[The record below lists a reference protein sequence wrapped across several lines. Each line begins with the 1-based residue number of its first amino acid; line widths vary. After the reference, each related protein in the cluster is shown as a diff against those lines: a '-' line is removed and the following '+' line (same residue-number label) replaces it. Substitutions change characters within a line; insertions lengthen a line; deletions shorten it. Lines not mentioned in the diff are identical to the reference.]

1 MLSWRS
7 APLAASIVLIAC
19 SGGGAAS
26 PVVSPSDPSQGPA
39 PDSPQSGWT
48 TLADRPCPSG
58 SDLTYENFGEPFL
71 LTWCTGCHS
80 SNLPASARENAPIAV
95 NFDTVD
101 EVRTQAPKI
110 WLMAGD
116 SNTTMPPAGGPQPE
130 DRTLLGEWLACGA
143 P

>member
-1 MLSWRS
+1 MLSRRS
-7 APLAASIVLIAC
+7 AALATSIILVAC

-26 PVVSPSDPSQGPA
+26 PVVSPDPLQDPSA
-39 PDSPQSGWT
+39 DSPQNGWT
-48 TLADRPCPSG
+48 TLASRPCPEN

-80 SNLPASARENAPIAV
+80 SNLQAGARENAPLNV

-101 EVRTQAPKI
+101 EVRQLAPKI

-116 SNTTMPPAGGPQPE
+116 FNTTMPPAGGPQPD